1 MLELENLVRIR
12 GKLRGTP
19 EMKELAEYCE
29 KNNIPCAYSLWVGR
43 DKDWGYIFEAKDGQA
58 RTGDAIGRCLKRLGE
73 NISTG
78 ILLDIIVDPYFS
90 EPGQDNKLNKYRND
104 DRNDAVTLVRGE
116 KDVSSTELM
125 RYDSFESFCEG
136 PLLKRQALAK
146 LTGDPLVGTK
156 VTKLHTTQF
165 RMVATAYRLW
175 GLKSALSILANLCAR
190 FGKTLW
196 AGALAYML
204 KDYQVV
210 VVNSYV
216 KTSFYSFLN
225 QWGKSRQLKQEFV
238 QVNTE
243 HKNWKEDLDNAIA
256 EGKRVVLFL
265 SLCQGNNRQ
274 DRIDYIAS
282 LNVKRFWITDE
293 GDQGAH
299 TENQVKALQK
309 GIKKDDLFVI
319 MTGTN
324 PDRAVANWS
333 STRYFQP
340 ISIVYEE
347 LLIQKTET
355 KGGNVYLIEDEF
367 EKALAENFE
376 IDNTLDLAIPDQV
389 TVVQDLIGLIKKH
402 KAYLESQVAD
412 DDWDPAEFIKL
423 PTFRKMSAHPN
434 KAKPVWVDFFKS
446 TIGAIAGFEHLNI
459 DLFIEEQGLSPRTRY
474 ECKKTGNKIIVE
486 QHFVSATNANL
497 DKIAD
502 CARDG
507 RPAWFVQ
514 ATHSGTGYSNETY
527 EKKTEKLMEEC
538 AERGQNLVLISNRQ
552 GQRSYSNGFQ
562 STTSLDFDNGE
573 VGTTIQKGSRSLSMN
588 DGDYNKAG
596 YIANPSLNPNR
607 DIRPYVG
614 AITAV
619 KNLGPKYPKMSAKD
633 LLKYILPSLNIFVH
647 GADGNYF
654 RIDADKTVD
663 MLYNTGLIKQVLG
676 ATQNIGCL
684 TPESRAA
691 WLGAT
696 GYTPP
701 TTDKE
706 AGDEGSTYDP
716 KKPKLGK
723 KPKKDKTPEE
733 IEKVEN
739 AKIRAA
745 MTLLFDKFHILQLGT
760 GCRSVED
767 ILTTIQGDDDHRAF
781 FTETFNIDINTIL
794 KDIKTGAIQS
804 SSLEMSLT

>member
-1 MLELENLVRIR
+1 MLELENLVRIK

-19 EMKELAEYCE
+19 EIQELAEYCE

-43 DKDWGYIFEAKDGQA
+43 DRDWGDIFEAKDGQA
-58 RTGDAIGRCLKRLGE
+58 RTGDVIGRCLKRLGE

-104 DRNDAVTLVRGE
+104 DRNDPVTLVRGE

-146 LTGDPLVGTK
+146 LTGDPLVGTTI
-156 VTKLHTTQF
+156 TKLHTTQF
-165 RMVATAYRLW
+165 RMA
-175 GLKSALSILANLCAR
+175 ALAVKLHRSGHSSLLNHLCAR
-190 FGKTLW
+190 FGKTLFS
-196 AGALAYML
+196 GAVAYML
-204 KDYQVV
+204 KEYQVV
-210 VVNSYV
+210 IVASYV
-216 KTSFYSFLN
+216 KTSFYSFMN
-225 QWGKSRQLKQEFV
+225 QWGRSRQLKQEFV
-238 QVNTE
+238 QINTE
-243 HKNWKEDLDNAIA
+243 HKNWKEDLDKAIS

-265 SLCQGNNRQ
+265 SLCPGNNRQ
-274 DRIDYIAS
+274 DRIDYIGS
-282 LNVKRFWITDE
+282 LPVNRYWIEDE
-293 GDQGAH
+293 GDFGGH
-299 TENQVKALQK
+299 TENQVNALKQ
-309 GIKKDDLFVI
+309 GIKDNDLFDI

-333 STRYFQP
+333 GIRQFHP
-340 ISIVYEE
+340 ISVVYEE

-355 KGGNVYLIEDEF
+355 KNSNVYLIEDEF
-367 EKALAENFE
+367 EKELALNFA
-376 IDNTLDLAIPDQV
+376 IDSTLDLTIPDQV
-389 TVVQDLIGLIKKH
+389 RIVQDLIGLVNKH
-402 KAYLESQVAD
+402 KAYLESQEID
-412 DDWDPAEFIKL
+412 GDWDPAEFAKL
-423 PTFRKMSAHPN
+423 PTFHKMSAHPL
-434 KAKPVWVDFFKS
+434 KARPIWVDFFKS
-446 TIGAIAGFEHLNI
+446 GGPGLSGFEHLNI
-459 DLFIEEQGLSPRTRY
+459 DMFIEEQGLPPRAKY
-474 ECKKTGNKIIVE
+474 KCKKNGNEIIIE
-486 QHFVSATNANL
+486 QHFCSAKNTNL

-514 ATHSGTGYSNETY
+514 ATHGGTGYTNETY
-527 EKKTEKLMEEC
+527 EGKIEKLMEEC
-538 AERGQNLVLISNRQ
+538 AERGQNLLIISNNQ

-562 STTSLDFDNGE
+562 STVSLNYDNGE
-573 VGTTIQKGSRSLSMN
+573 WGTTTQKESRNLSMN
-588 DGDYNKAG
+588 EGDYNKAG
-596 YIANPSLNPNR
+596 YTLIPSLNPNR
-607 DIRPYVG
+607 DIRPYIG

-654 RIDADKTVD
+654 RIDADKTVE
-663 MLYNTGLIKQVLG
+663 MLYKNGLVKQILG

-691 WLGAT
+691 WLAAT
-696 GYTPP
+696 GYKPP
-701 TTDKE
+701 TEDKKQ
-706 AGDEGSTYDP
+706 GDDGSTYDP
-716 KKPKLGK
+716 KKPKQDK
-723 KPKKDKTPEE
+723 KPKKDKTSEE

-767 ILTTIQGDDDHRAF
+767 ILTTIKNDDDHCAF
-781 FTETFNIDINTIL
+781 FTETFNIDIDTIL
-794 KDIKTGAIQS
+794 RDIKTGAIQS
-804 SSLEMSLT
+804 ASLEMSLT